1 MVKKNAFVVV
11 LFTLLM
17 VSCNKDTEMIYSCN
31 ETINNWVEE
40 NLDEIHLMTR
50 ADWYSLPKMAFVNN

>member
-1 MVKKNAFVVV
+1 
-11 LFTLLM
+11 
-17 VSCNKDTEMIYSCN
+17 MIYSCN